1 MSQSVLYKKVKALT
15 EMTVNDFSKSI
26 RLKRAAQLLKE
37 SGYNV
42 SEVSELIGFTDY
54 RYFTKEFKKQFGQTP
69 REYLN
74 A

>member
-1 MSQSVLYKKVKALT
+1 
-15 EMTVNDFSKSI
+15 MTVNDFSKSI
-26 RLKRAAQLLKE
+26 RLKKASQLLKE

-42 SEVSELIGFTDY
+42 SEVSELVGFIDS

-74 A
+74 S